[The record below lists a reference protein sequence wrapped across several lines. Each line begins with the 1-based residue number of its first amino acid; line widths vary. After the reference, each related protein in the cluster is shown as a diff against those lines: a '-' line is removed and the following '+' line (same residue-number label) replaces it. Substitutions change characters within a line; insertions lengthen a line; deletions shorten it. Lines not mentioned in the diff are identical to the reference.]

1 MATSSG
7 SAVPLQLPVR
17 NYVRI
22 KVVSLGE
29 AGSGK
34 SCLIKRYC
42 EKKFIPKYIST
53 IGVDFGVRQ
62 VSWTGDTGGAPSS
75 IDLKVNFF
83 DLAGD
88 PNLFEVRREFHAHA
102 QGVMLVYDV
111 TDRTSFTALPRW
123 VAEHASHGGQPAVT
137 VLCANKVDEP
147 ASARVISEA
156 DGRRYAKDNGF
167 VYMETSAKSGQ
178 NVDALF
184 AALFKG
190 IQEKA
195 PKIG

>member
-1 MATSSG
+1 MSTAP
-7 SAVPLQLPVR
+7 ALPVR

-29 AGSGK
+29 AGAGK

-42 EKKFIPKYIST
+42 EKKFVAKYIST

-62 VSWTGDTGGAPSS
+62 VTWADGGASGGNGS
-75 IDLKVNFF
+75 IELKVNFF

-88 PNLFEVRREFHAHA
+88 PNLFEVRREFHANA

-111 TDRTSFTALPRW
+111 TDAASFSALPRW

-137 VLCANKVDEP
+137 VLCANKVDEL
-147 ASARVISEA
+147 ATGGARAVSEA
-156 DGRRYAKDNGF
+156 EGRRYAKENGF

-178 NVDALF
+178 NVEQLF

-195 PKIG
+195 GKTG